1 MNLVRPAAGFLEGLR
16 ALCDAE
22 GAVLIFDE
30 VMTGFR
36 VHPEGVQGM
45 LGVTPDLTTLGKVIG
60 GGMPVAAFGG
70 RRTIMERI
78 APLGP
83 VYQAGTLS
91 GNPVAVAAGLTTLR
105 HCTDEVYAR
114 CDEVAAVLRGAAS
127 AALFAAGVPHRVQQA
142 GSMFSIFFVPDER
155 QVRDYDDARTQDT
168 ARYTA
173 FFHALLA
180 RGVYLPPSAFEAW
193 FVNAQLS
200 GEALDRVLEALPG
213 AARAA
218 AEAGA

>member
-1 MNLVRPAAGFLEGLR
+1 MDQL
-16 ALCDAE
+16 
-22 GAVLIFDE
+22 
-30 VMTGFR
+30 
-36 VHPEGVQGM
+36 
-45 LGVTPDLTTLGKVIG
+45 
-60 GGMPVAAFGG
+60 
-70 RRTIMERI
+70 
-78 APLGP
+78 APIGP

-105 HCTDEVYAR
+105 LCTDAVYR
-114 CDEVAAVLRGAAS
+114 HCDEVSVTLRGAAS

-142 GSMFSIFFVPDER
+142 GNMFSIFFVPDER
-155 QVRDYDDARTQDT
+155 QVRDYDDARSQDV

-173 FFHALLA
+173 FFHAMLA

-200 GEALDRVLEALPG
+200 GEALDRVLEALPA

-218 AEAGA
+218 AEVAS

>member
-1 MNLVRPAAGFLEGLR
+1 
-16 ALCDAE
+16 
-22 GAVLIFDE
+22 
-30 VMTGFR
+30 
-36 VHPEGVQGM
+36 
-45 LGVTPDLTTLGKVIG
+45 
-60 GGMPVAAFGG
+60 
-70 RRTIMERI
+70 
-78 APLGP
+78 
-83 VYQAGTLS
+83 
-91 GNPVAVAAGLTTLR
+91 VAAGLATLR
-105 HCTDEVYAR
+105 NCTDEVYAH

-155 QVRDYDDARTQDT
+155 GADRAVRDYDDAKTQDV

-193 FVNAQLS
+193 FVNAQLT
-200 GEALDRVLEALPG
+200 GDALDHVLSALPA

-218 AEAGA
+218 AEVAP